1 MCNTVS
7 GLLACLVIF
16 AANLRAADLQGKVID
31 PSGKPIANAQI
42 SIVSRVGVELQSIT
56 GPDGAFRIADPGTPD
71 EKVVV
76 NAAGFSTQ
84 TLAPGANITVQLQIA
99 PLTDSVSVEGSAID
113 APVNQQGGSAS
124 VIASDEIRQRNEPFA
139 VDLLR
144 ETPGVSISQS
154 GYTGSVATMF
164 LRGGYSNFNLVQIDG
179 VTVNQFGGAFDFA
192 HIPSEALDQIEVA
205 RGPQSAVYGPYANS
219 GAVNFI
225 TRQPRDEPEFDVLL
239 EGGSFAEHREAI
251 TATATLGGFGIAA
264 TLSRLDTNGPV
275 INSDYWNELAMLTVT
290 RRFGR
295 QSLTLHADFDAND
308 VGEPGPYGSNPEH
321 IFTGI
326 DKTSR
331 SHNDFGNY
339 FARYTA
345 EFSNRIREEI
355 TGSFFQNLSGF
366 TSPYGFSY
374 EKDWRAQGEARTVV
388 SVARNYTLAF
398 GVTVARENFT
408 DTYDTN
414 AQFQITPLN
423 RNDYGFYLE
432 NRFDFLGGRLFLNAG
447 VRGDVFQT
455 LTIPSSGSAQPAIP
469 ANTISRVNPKGAL
482 SYLLAKTTRL
492 HTSVG
497 TGMRPPAGFDLAF
510 TTNPALKPERT
521 ASIDA
526 GIEQSLFHNRV
537 ILDGTYFYNRYY
549 DLIVSLGGS
558 LTALSHFTTD
568 NLANSRAQGAEF
580 SASIRPARW
589 LFLKGSYMLLRTRV
603 LSLDNSN
610 GQAPS
615 PFQVGEELLRRPDN
629 SGSMV
634 ATFTRGKVSADVTG
648 YFRGSDLD
656 VEPSYGASAGLFQ
669 DPGYANIGVN
679 LNYAVTPWM
688 TVYGNLRNA
697 LNEHY
702 EEIFGFPA
710 ARLNFVA
717 GMKFSIRKGAQ

>member
-1 MCNTVS
+1 MRHKVS
-7 GLLACLVIF
+7 GLLACLAIF
-16 AANLRAADLQGKVID
+16 SACLRAADLQGKVTD
-31 PSGKPIANAQI
+31 PSGKPVANAQV
-42 SIVSRVGVELQSIT
+42 SIVSRVGVEAQTIT
-56 GPDGAFRIADPGTPD
+56 GPDGAFRIADPGKPD
-71 EKVVV
+71 EKLVV
-76 NAAGFSTQ
+76 NASGFSTQ
-84 TLAPGANITVQLQIA
+84 TLAPGANVTAHLEIA
-99 PLTDSVSVEGSAID
+99 PQTDSVRVEGSAID
-113 APVNQQGGSAS
+113 ASVNQQGGGAS
-124 VIASDEIRQRNEPFA
+124 VISTEEIRQRNEPFA

-144 ETPGVSISQS
+144 EIPGVSISQS
-154 GYTGSVATMF
+154 GYTGSVASMF
-164 LRGGYSNFNLVQIDG
+164 LRGGYANFNLVQIDG

-192 HIPSEALDQIEVA
+192 HIPSEALDQIEIA
-205 RGPQSAVYGPYANS
+205 RGPQSAIYGSYANS

-251 TATATLGGFGIAA
+251 TGTGTLAGFGIAA
-264 TLSRLDTNGPV
+264 TLTRLDTNGPV
-275 INSDYWNELAMLTVT
+275 VNSDYWNELAMLTVT
-290 RRFGR
+290 RRFGK
-295 QSLTLHADFDAND
+295 QSLTLHADIDAND
-308 VGEPGPYGSNPEH
+308 VGEPGPYGSDPEH
-321 IFTGI
+321 LFTGI

-345 EFSNRIREEI
+345 DISNRVREEI

-374 EKDWRAQGEARTVV
+374 EKDWRAQGEARTIV
-388 SVARNYTLAF
+388 SVARNYTMAF
-398 GVTVARENFT
+398 GFTVARESFT
-408 DTYDTN
+408 DTYVNN
-414 AQFQITPLN
+414 AQFLITPLN

-455 LTIPSSGSAQPAIP
+455 LTIPSSSSSQPAIP

-497 TGMRPPAGFDLAF
+497 TGIRPPAGFDLAF

-521 ASIDA
+521 ASVDA

-537 ILDGTYFYNRYY
+537 LLDGAYFYNRYY

-580 SASIRPARW
+580 SASVRPTRW
-589 LFLKGSYMLLRTRV
+589 LFLKGSYTLLRTRV

-610 GQAPS
+610 QAPS

-634 ATFTRGKVSADVTG
+634 ATFTRGKVSADLTG

-656 VEPSYGASAGLFQ
+656 VEPNYGASAGLFQ
-669 DPGYANIGVN
+669 NPGYANIGVN
-679 LNYAVTPWM
+679 LNYALTPWM

-697 LNEHY
+697 LNEHF
-702 EEIFGFPA
+702 EEIYGFPSP
-710 ARLNFVA
+710 RLNFVA

>member
-1 MCNTVS
+1 MRHNIS
-7 GLLACLVIF
+7 GLLACLAIF
-16 AANLRAADLQGKVID
+16 TASLRAAELQGKVTD
-31 PSGKPIANAQI
+31 PSGKPVANAQV
-42 SIVSRVGVELQSIT
+42 SIVSRVGVEAQTVT
-56 GPDGAFRIADPGTPD
+56 GPDGAFRIADPGTAD

-76 NAAGFSTQ
+76 NASGFSTQ
-84 TLAPGANITVQLQIA
+84 TLAPAANIAAQLEIA
-99 PLTDSVSVEGSAID
+99 PISDSVSVEGSAID
-113 APVNQQGGSAS
+113 ASVNQQGGSAT
-124 VIASDEIRQRNEPFA
+124 VVTSDEIRQRNEPFA

-144 ETPGVSISQS
+144 ETPGLSVSQS
-154 GYTGSVATMF
+154 GYTGAVATMF

-192 HIPSEALDQIEVA
+192 HMPTEALDQIEIA

-225 TRQPRDEPEFDVLL
+225 TRQPHAEPEFDVLF
-239 EGGSFAEHREAI
+239 EGGSFTEHREAI
-251 TATATLGGFGIAA
+251 TGTATLAGFGIAA
-264 TLSRLDTNGPV
+264 TLTRLDTNGPV
-275 INSDYWNELAMLTVT
+275 VNSDYWNELAMLTVT
-290 RRFGR
+290 RRHGR
-295 QSLTLHADFDAND
+295 QSLTLHADIDAND

-345 EFSNRIREEI
+345 DISNRVREEI

-374 EKDWRAQGEARTVV
+374 EKDWRAQGEARTIV

-398 GVTVARENFT
+398 GVAVARESFT
-408 DTYDTN
+408 DTYVTN
-414 AQFQITPLN
+414 AQFQITPLH

-432 NRFDFLGGRLFLNAG
+432 NRFDFLGGRLFVNAG

-455 LTIPSSGSAQPAIP
+455 LAIPSSSSSQPAIP
-469 ANTISRVNPKGAL
+469 ANTISRANPKGAL
-482 SYLLAKTTRL
+482 SYLVAKTTRL

-510 TTNPALKPERT
+510 TTNPAIKPERT
-521 ASIDA
+521 AGFDA
-526 GIEQSLFHNRV
+526 GIEQALFHNRV
-537 ILDGTYFYNRYY
+537 LLDGTYFYNRYY
-549 DLIVSLGGS
+549 ALIVSLGGS
-558 LTALSHFTTD
+558 LTALSHFSTD

-580 SASIRPARW
+580 SASVRPARW
-589 LFLKGSYMLLRTRV
+589 LFLKGSYTLLRTRV

-610 GQAPS
+610 NQAPT
-615 PFQVGEELLRRPDN
+615 PFQVGEQLLRRPDN

-634 ATFTRGKVSADVTG
+634 ATLTRGKVSADLTG
-648 YFRGSDLD
+648 YYRGGDLD
-656 VEPSYGASAGLFQ
+656 VEPSYGASAGLFKN
-669 DPGYANIGVN
+669 PGYANIGVN

-697 LNEHY
+697 LDKRY
-702 EEIFGFPA
+702 EEIFGFPSP
-710 ARLNFVA
+710 RLNFVA
-717 GMKFSIRKGAQ
+717 GMKFAIRKGTQ